1 MISDSSPLTKA
12 DGKHILEV
20 MNQVLLRLDS
30 VAEELH
36 GELHEVRID
45 IKASEERI
53 KADFQRG
60 IGIVSEHVAGANADK
75 LSQYQDRLDDH
86 DQRLVALE
94 GASAGR

>member
-1 MISDSSPLTKA
+1 MIADSSSPLTKA
-12 DGKHILEV
+12 DGKYILEV
-20 MNQVLLRLDS
+20 MDKVLVRVED
-30 VAEELH
+30 LH
-36 GELHEVRID
+36 VEMQ
-45 IKASEERI
+45 ASEERI
-53 KADFQRG
+53 KAEFQRG